1 MLDVAPVGPGFHRRA
16 AIAPRPAPGA
26 GIAAHAAQRTSMVI
40 GQVER
45 QRQLPAL
52 RAVRGPSP
60 AVLRGGS
67 PFSDMSEPARP
78 DDVGHRGGRESGGK
92 SALPAAATVA
102 ARASIGHPLRRWRP
116 GGFALLPL
124 HGLHTAGGPG
134 APPRPP
140 GRTHDPPRSRRPPPC
155 RCGAARSVR
164 APASAPARAQ

>member
-1 MLDVAPVGPGFHRRA
+1 
-16 AIAPRPAPGA
+16 
-26 GIAAHAAQRTSMVI
+26 MVI

-124 HGLHTAGGPG
+124 HGLHTAGGPVRLHVRPAVHMTRLG
-134 APPRPP
+134 LGGHRLVGVVLPDPCARPP
-140 GRTHDPPRSRRPPPC
+140 VPPLERSR
-155 RCGAARSVR
+155 
-164 APASAPARAQ
+164 APLS